1 MNERLTARFC
11 GSWYGSEPAD
21 RARGNER
28 QEQNVIDLDRVL
40 PAMERRAEQSELAEE
55 RGRILSLAGDL
66 CFDAG
71 QRQRALHYFDRAID
85 TFLSANQYGAG
96 VAICQKVVRLTP
108 AVIRARCTLAW
119 LAIARGLLEEARERI
134 REYAE
139 AATRLEDARL
149 AWGHLRMM
157 AEVCEDQS
165 VQETLAEALT
175 RLGDDRGA
183 ELVQEA
189 ARTGKLRYRRLPEEE
204 NERWSVVMERVL
216 SPRRN

>member
-1 MNERLTARFC
+1 MDERLTARYC
-11 GSWYGSEPAD
+11 GSWSFGEPSN
-21 RARGNER
+21 RATGNER
-28 QEQNVIDLDRVL
+28 LEQTVIELDRVL

-85 TFLSANQYGAG
+85 TFLSAGQYGAG

-119 LAIARGLLEEARERI
+119 MAIARGMLAEASDRI

-139 AATRLEDARL
+139 AATHLEDARL

-183 ELVQEA
+183 ELVHDA
-189 ARTGKLRYRRLPEEE
+189 ARTGKLRYRRLPEDAD
-204 NERWSVVMERVL
+204 ERWSVVMERVL

>member
-1 MNERLTARFC
+1 MNERLTARLWDPT
-11 GSWYGSEPAD
+11 SD
-21 RARGNER
+21 VRAQRAKDR
-28 QEQNVIDLDRVL
+28 QEQTVIDLERVL
-40 PAMERRAEQSELAEE
+40 PAMERRAEQSELGEE

-71 QRQRALHYFDRAID
+71 QRERALHYFDRAID
-85 TFLSANQYGAG
+85 TFLSSGQYGAG

-119 LAIARGLLEEARERI
+119 MAIARGLLEEARARI
-134 REYAE
+134 QDYAE

-189 ARTGKLRYRRLPEEE
+189 ARTGTLRYRKLPEEAD
-204 NERWSVVMERVL
+204 ERWSVVMERVL

>member
-1 MNERLTARFC
+1 MNERLTARFWDPT
-11 GSWYGSEPAD
+11 SD
-21 RARGNER
+21 VRAQRAKDQ
-28 QEQNVIDLDRVL
+28 QEHTVIDLERVL
-40 PAMERRAEQSELAEE
+40 PAMERRAEQAELAEE

-85 TFLSANQYGAG
+85 NFLSGGQYGAG

-119 LAIARGLLEEARERI
+119 MAIARGLLEEARARI
-134 REYAE
+134 QDYAE

-175 RLGDDRGA
+175 RLGADRGA

-189 ARTGKLRYRRLPEEE
+189 ARTGTLRYRKLPEQAD
-204 NERWSVVMERVL
+204 ERWNVVMERVL

>member
-1 MNERLTARFC
+1 MNEGLTARFC
-11 GSWYGSEPAD
+11 GSWWGSEPSD
-21 RARGNER
+21 RADTDER
-28 QEQNVIDLDRVL
+28 QVQTVIELDRVL
-40 PAMERRAEQSELAEE
+40 PAMERRAEQAELPEE

-71 QRQRALHYFDRAID
+71 HRQRALHYFDRAID
-85 TFLSANQYGAG
+85 TFLSAGQYGAG

-119 LAIARGLLEEARERI
+119 MAIARGMLAEARARI
-134 REYAE
+134 RDYAE
-139 AATRLEDARL
+139 AATKLEDSRL

-175 RLGDDRGA
+175 SLGDERGA
-183 ELVQEA
+183 EMVEEA
-189 ARTGKLRYRRLPEEE
+189 ARTGKLRYRKLPVEKG
-204 NERWSVVMERVL
+204 ERWSVVMERVL
-216 SPRRN
+216 SPKRN